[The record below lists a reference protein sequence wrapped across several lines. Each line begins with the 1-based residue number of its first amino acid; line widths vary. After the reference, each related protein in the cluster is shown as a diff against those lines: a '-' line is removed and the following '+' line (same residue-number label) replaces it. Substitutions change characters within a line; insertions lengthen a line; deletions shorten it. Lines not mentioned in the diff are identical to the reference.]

1 MLSMIKRVG
10 VGCGLFMVISISLLL
25 VGCASHQNQL
35 LVMPKHEA
43 AQQLLDA
50 SLVAERD
57 MKIDPASGA
66 YYGECMTGKASV
78 KRCRHLF
85 ALMQQNLVKNPS
97 LQHTTIADLKSKLLW
112 QRVQND
118 YQEAVFNH
126 V

>member
-1 MLSMIKRVG
+1 MLSMIKRMGMAISV
-10 VGCGLFMVISISLLL
+10 LMVISISLLL
-25 VGCASHQNQL
+25 FGCASHQNQL
-35 LVMPKHEA
+35 LAMPKHEA

-50 SLVAERD
+50 SLIAERG
-57 MKIDPASGA
+57 MKITPASGA

-78 KRCRHLF
+78 KRCGHLF